1 MDKMADSG
9 RVRFVSLGWCLLC
22 GLIGLFA
29 RFHNLTEVLVD
40 GRFYFVDADC
50 YSRMTRAE
58 RVLREPGT
66 VVRVHEFENW
76 PDGIVSHA
84 TAPMDYAIAGLS
96 RVLLPVLALP
106 SRFAVLAPAA
116 IDAAGALVGPLIGV
130 CISALIALWAGG
142 LLDAKGVRCGGW
154 WAAPLLFAVSPA
166 LVHATVFGRP
176 DHQSLILACMAVVFA
191 AEERLIRGG
200 PSPNTWAWTGG
211 VGMGLGLW
219 VSLFE
224 PLVILGVILVTGA
237 LFWRRSWTVAIRL
250 RWLIGLFVFF
260 AIGLAV
266 DGIHFAAPETQWRE
280 ALLRWGGTIGELRSL
295 NSFLELSRW
304 CGLAVWAVPLG
315 LWFIVR
321 GEGLEM
327 MGWLALFVCLGV
339 LSVWQIRWGAYFAL
353 AVVFAAPWALAAV
366 TSSWTRVFAVLVS
379 MWPVASEWD
388 ALCFPK
394 PAAAYAKHLARSER
408 INARRAAER
417 LRSPDIEPFVAPW
430 WHSPSIAYWSG
441 QPAVA
446 GSGHQGIAGIVDTAR
461 VYMSTEPAVAREVF
475 ARRGVKWVIAADVS
489 QVVQNS
495 AAILGSTPAVESPH
509 AVPLAELLWKPVLSP
524 EWGLEGEQNVTTF
537 RLLRILN
544 EER

>member
-1 MDKMADSG
+1 
-9 RVRFVSLGWCLLC
+9 
-22 GLIGLFA
+22 
-29 RFHNLTEVLVD
+29 
-40 GRFYFVDADC
+40 
-50 YSRMTRAE
+50 MTRVE
-58 RVLREPGT
+58 RVVREPGT
-66 VVRVHEFENW
+66 IVRFHEFENW

-96 RVLLPVLALP
+96 RALLPVFAA
-106 SRFAVLAPAA
+106 SGRFAVLAPAA
-116 IDAAGALVGPLIGV
+116 IDAAGALIGPLIGV
-130 CISALIALWAGG
+130 CVSLLIATWAVG
-142 LLDAKGVRCGGW
+142 LLKAKGGRCDGW
-154 WAAPLLFAVSPA
+154 WVAPLLFAVSPA

-176 DHQSLILACMAVVFA
+176 DHQSLILGCMAVVFA

-200 PSPNTWAWTGG
+200 THSNAWGWTGG

-237 LFWRRSWTVAIRL
+237 LFWRRSWTAAIRL
-250 RWLIGLFVFF
+250 RWFTGIFAFV

-266 DGIHFAAPETQWRE
+266 DGIHFVPPETQWRE

-295 NSFLELSRW
+295 DSFIELSRW
-304 CGLAVWAVPLG
+304 CGLAVWVVPLG
-315 LWFIVR
+315 LWSTAR
-321 GEGLEM
+321 REGMEV
-327 MGWLALFVCLGV
+327 MGWVLLVASLAA
-339 LSVWQIRWGAYFAL
+339 LSVWQIRWGAYFSL
-353 AVVFAAPWALAAV
+353 AVVFAAPWALASL
-366 TSSWTRVFAVLVS
+366 TSTWLRVFVVVVS
-379 MWPVASEWD
+379 FWPVASEWE

-394 PAAAYAKHLARSER
+394 PTAAYAKHLARSER

-417 LRSPDIEPFVAPW
+417 LRSPDVEPFVAPW

-495 AAILGSTPAVESPH
+495 AAILGLAPRDGSEHSI
-509 AVPLAELLWKPVLSP
+509 PLAELLWKPVLTP

-537 RLLRILN
+537 RLLRILK
-544 EER
+544 

>member
-1 MDKMADSG
+1 MDRRVDSG
-9 RVRFVSLGWCLLC
+9 RARLVWLGWCLLC

-96 RVLLPVLALP
+96 RVLLPVLAA
-106 SRFAVLAPAA
+106 SRRFAVLAPTA

-130 CISALIALWAGG
+130 CVSALIAVWAGG
-142 LLDAKGVRCGGW
+142 LLGAKGGRCGGW
-154 WAAPLLFAVSPA
+154 WVAPLLFAVSPA

-200 PSPNTWAWTGG
+200 TPSKAWAWTGG

-224 PLVILGVILVTGA
+224 PLVILGVILVAGA

-250 RWLIGLFVFF
+250 RWLTGLLVFF

-266 DGIHFAAPETQWRE
+266 DGIHFVPPETQWRE

-295 NSFLELSRW
+295 DSFLELSRW
-304 CGLAVWAVPLG
+304 CGLAVWVVPLG
-315 LWFIVR
+315 LWSAVR
-321 GEGLEM
+321 REGLEM
-327 MGWLALFVCLGV
+327 MGWLLLVVTLAV
-339 LSVWQIRWGAYFAL
+339 LSVWQIRWGAYFSL
-353 AVVFAAPWALAAV
+353 AVVFVAPWALASL
-366 TSSWTRVFAVLVS
+366 TSAWRRVFVVLVS
-379 MWPVASEWD
+379 MWPIASEWD

-461 VYMSTEPAVAREVF
+461 VYICTEPAVAREVF

-495 AAILGSTPAVESPH
+495 AAILGSVPAVESSY
-509 AVPLAELLWKPVLSP
+509 AVPLAELLWKPVLTP

-537 RLLRILN
+537 RLLRILD
-544 EER
+544 